1 MNSYD
6 EFMMEMDSQLEPLE
20 QEQPPNET
28 EMKNKAQTLLTTREC
43 NIESF
48 IRDICPINDESLL
61 DESDQQSL
69 LSEAENKLADA
80 SLMLSHK
87 YGTVLKSYVSRQQ
100 QQEFVKACS
109 KLPKQVFSKNNMC
122 YIYSLCFEKW
132 INSEHI
138 NFSTLNK
145 TGLGR
150 LTGKECFIA
159 HLFSMATCRR
169 VKGDDC
175 FALSIV
181 GRSSVGKTRIIEHCL
196 QQASFT
202 YASEPGVGRFNVQNR
217 PILLYRDINIELLVK
232 GGDSSKFR
240 TICRSEMTSVKVH
253 SATVT
258 LPPLWVAISANQRI
272 NSHTFPKRQIA
283 KVIKQEPEVQSKT
296 QKLNNQDIQQKSN
309 VTSQLEKQEPNVEPK
324 LEVYTNAFNWST
336 AAPST
341 SKSKCTFNTC
351 QTNYPSQLMDPSKK
365 SDRQEESFKAVQNR
379 VLELFV
385 RERPDMSDTPLPSG
399 VIFQR
404 SHLIVGIYNT
414 ILQLMSKHSPEDFNS
429 PILISYLLTGLCDN
443 LELYKANWCDPET
456 REAEIISLILHYVQD
471 VDQQNAYLAR
481 LKPSPL

>member
-1 MNSYD
+1 MYED
-6 EFMMEMDSQLEPLE
+6 FIVDTDSTLSPPQP
-20 QEQPPNET
+20 EQPSD
-28 EMKNKAQTLLTTREC
+28 EMKVKAQTLLTKREN

-48 IRDICPINDESLL
+48 IRDICPAKDESLL
-61 DESDQQSL
+61 DEADQQSF

-100 QQEFVKACS
+100 QMEFVKAYS
-109 KLPKQVFSKNNMC
+109 KLPKQVTSKDNMC
-122 YIYSLCFEKW
+122 YIYSRCFTKW
-132 INSEHI
+132 INSEHV

-145 TGLGR
+145 NGLGQ

-175 FALSIV
+175 FALSVV
-181 GRSSVGKTRIIEHCL
+181 GRSSVGKTRLIEHCL

-217 PILLYRDINIELLVK
+217 PILLYRDINIEQLVK
-232 GGDSSKFR
+232 GADSSKFR

-272 NSHTFPKRQIA
+272 NAHTFPKR
-283 KVIKQEPEVQSKT
+283 KQAEAQVKPEEKK
-296 QKLNNQDIQQKSN
+296 QKL
-309 VTSQLEKQEPNVEPK
+309 EE
-324 LEVYTNAFNWST
+324 YTNAFNWT
-336 AAPST
+336 ASPST
-341 SKSKCTFNTC
+341 SKGIFHTS
-351 QTNYPSQLMDPSKK
+351 QVNYPSQLVDPSKK
-365 SDRQEESFKAVQNR
+365 SDRQEESLKAVQNR

-385 RERPDMSDTPLPSG
+385 REKPDLSDTPLPSG
-399 VIFQR
+399 FIFQR
-404 SHLIVGIYNT
+404 SHLIVGIFDT
-414 ILQLMSKHSPEDFNS
+414 ILEILSRHSPDDFYS

-443 LELYKANWCDPET
+443 LELYKSNWCNPGT
-456 REAEIISLILHYVQD
+456 AEAVIVSLILRYVED
-471 VDQQNAYLAR
+471 ADQQNAYLVR
-481 LKPSPL
+481 LEPSL